1 MRLGLGPHLLDD
13 LAALAEQAAH
23 VLARHD
29 EARGDL
35 AAVAGVL
42 APGPVLAVLVAV
54 VGLRVEDPAVHQEQR
69 LLRGR
74 EGLRRA
80 AAAVRV
86 AVGRLDGPDGV
97 PGEGRVDGDDRAGV
111 VLRVGDEAGG
121 EAVDLGLRADDAEG
135 GGRGGAAARRRGG
148 GRRGR
153 RRRCEGGRRGVRGQ
167 EAAAAVGTAA
177 ATGGA
182 AAVVVVGVWVGAAA
196 GAAAVEAWLG
206 AWRRRRRRVLVVVV
220 VAALGA
226 GAVHWW
232 IRSGAFRSFFVVRF
246 PDSNPVRRID
256 AVRNWN

>member
-54 VGLRVEDPAVHQEQR
+54 VGLRVEDPAVHHEQR

-74 EGLRRA
+74 EGLLRA
-80 AAAVRV
+80 RAAVRV

-135 GGRGGAAARRRGG
+135 RGRGGAAPRRRGGGG

-153 RRRCEGGRRGVRGQ
+153 RRGREGGRRGVRGE
-167 EAAAAVGTAA
+167 EAAAAVGTAP
-177 ATGGA
+177 GGS
-182 AAVVVVGVWVGAAA
+182 AAVVAVGVRAGA

-206 AWRRRRRRVLVVVV
+206 AGRRRVLVVVV

-232 IRSGAFRSFFVVRF
+232 IRSGALRSFFSF
-246 PDSNPVRRID
+246 DSLIRIPLD
-256 AVRNWN
+256 